1 MKKSFKLLFLVVFTI
16 ICTLIFTSCGNSD
29 GSDENSVPNNDGKTI
44 VLNVFNW
51 GEYISDG
58 FEGSLDTIADFEDYY
73 YEKFGKKIK
82 VNYSTYATNEDMYS
96 KLKSGAGSY
105 DIVIPSDYMIDKMIR
120 EDMLIPFDATTIE
133 NYGNIDEQFKNLY
146 FDPNNM
152 YSVPYTYGMLGIIYN
167 KALVD
172 EEDYKNESWDLLW
185 NEKYRGKILQFNN
198 PRDAFASAMYFE
210 GIDVNSKNPEDWNKA
225 LNKLIEQKPLIQG
238 YVNDEIFNKM
248 TTASAAIAPYFAG
261 DFITMAADNEDLAFY
276 YPKEG
281 SNFFVD
287 SMCIPKSSKNPEAAK
302 EFINYMLS
310 EKPAIA
316 NATYIGYASPNKIV
330 RNLVEDET
338 PDEYTDAICEYTPD
352 AVQILYGKTPDEVNA
367 NYKFNPC
374 YESFSTEIQEHTN
387 TLWESLKTENSTELW
402 VHITT
407 AVIVVAVISL
417 AVYTVVIEKI
427 RSKDYRMRDK
437 IKKQQKNRIQKEI
450 L

>member
-1 MKKSFKLLFLVVFTI
+1 MKKSFKLLFLIIFTL
-16 ICTLIFTSCGNSD
+16 ICTLLFTSCGDN
-29 GSDENSVPNNDGKTI
+29 GNSDENSAPKDDGRTI

-58 FEGSLDTIADFEDYY
+58 FEGSLDSVKAFEEYY
-73 YEKFGKKIK
+73 FEKFGKKIK

-105 DIVIPSDYMIDKMIR
+105 DIVIPSDYMIDKMIK
-120 EDMLIPFDATTIE
+120 EDMLLPFDATTIA
-133 NYGNIDEQFKNLY
+133 NYINIDDQFKNLY

-152 YSVPYTYGMLGIIYN
+152 YSVPYTYGMLGVIYN
-167 KALVD
+167 QALVD
-172 EEDYKNESWDLLW
+172 EEDVKAQSWSLLW

-198 PRDAFASAMYFE
+198 PRDAFASAMYYA
-210 GIDVNSKNPEDWNKA
+210 GLDVNSTSTADWDKA

-261 DFITMAADNEDLAFY
+261 DFITMAGDNEDLCFY

-281 SNFFVD
+281 SNYFVD

-302 EFINYMLS
+302 EFINFMLS
-310 EKPAIA
+310 EEPAIA
-316 NATYIGYASPNKIV
+316 NATYIGYASPNKLV
-330 RNLVEDET
+330 RNLVFDDV
-338 PDEYTDAICEYTPD
+338 PDEYTDALLEYTPD
-352 AVQILYGKTPDEVNA
+352 AIEILYGKTPEEVNEGYA
-367 NYKFNPC
+367 FNPC
-374 YESFSTEIQEHTN
+374 YKSFSPEIQDYTN

-407 AVIVVAVISL
+407 VVIVAAVLSL
-417 AVYTVVIEKI
+417 AIYNIVIEKI
-427 RSKDYRMRDK
+427 RSKDYRLRDK
-437 IKKQQKNRIQKEI
+437 KKRQAAKQKQ
-450 L
+450 